1 MDPSRNKEGP
11 EKIREAVSG
20 QKEPQRDRDEV
31 FEQQGAEEIS
41 AGVPK
46 KGAERVPADV
56 PEEGAEGVPGNV
68 PGEGAERVPSGVP
81 KKGAERVPSG
91 IPEEGAEGVPGNV
104 PEEGAEGVPGNV
116 PGEGAKGVPA
126 GVPGEGSEGVPAEV
140 PEEREAPAFAA
151 GEDNPPFMRCIGEV
165 WRCANLYRTARYEG
179 TELGSYQDTYIVHVC
194 RTPGI
199 TQEQLAGKIYVHK
212 SNVARQLSAL
222 EEKGFVER
230 RPDPD
235 DRRSLRIFP
244 TRRAL
249 DILPLILEVRRAW
262 SEAVLAGLDRT
273 ERAGLE
279 AALSRL
285 AGNAK
290 RVLEGEGGREG
301 R

>member
-11 EKIREAVSG
+11 EKVLEAVSG

-31 FEQQGAEEIS
+31 FKQQGAEKVL
-41 AGVPK
+41 AGI
-46 KGAERVPADV
+46 
-56 PEEGAEGVPGNV
+56 PEE
-68 PGEGAERVPSGVP
+68 
-81 KKGAERVPSG
+81 GAERVPSG
-91 IPEEGAEGVPGNV
+91 IPEEGS
-104 PEEGAEGVPGNV
+104 EGVPGNV
-116 PGEGAKGVPA
+116 PGEETEGVPAGIPEEGTEGVPAGIPEEGTEGVPAGIPEEGTEGVPA
-126 GVPGEGSEGVPAEV
+126 GVPEEGTEGVPTEV
-140 PEEREAPAFAA
+140 PEGREAPVFAA
-151 GEDNPPFMRCIGEV
+151 GGETPFMRCIGEV

>member
-11 EKIREAVSG
+11 EKVREAVSG

-31 FEQQGAEEIS
+31 FEQQGAEKVL
-41 AGVPK
+41 AGI
-46 KGAERVPADV
+46 
-56 PEEGAEGVPGNV
+56 PE
-68 PGEGAERVPSGVP
+68 EGAERVPSGIP
-81 KKGAERVPSG
+81 EEGAERVPSG

-104 PEEGAEGVPGNV
+104 PGEEIE
-116 PGEGAKGVPA
+116 GVPA
-126 GVPGEGSEGVPAEV
+126 GVPGEGSEEVPTEV
-140 PEEREAPAFAA
+140 PEGREAPAFAA
-151 GEDNPPFMRCIGEV
+151 GGETPFMRCIGEV

-262 SEAVLAGLDRT
+262 SEAVLAGLDQT

>member
-1 MDPSRNKEGP
+1 
-11 EKIREAVSG
+11 
-20 QKEPQRDRDEV
+20 
-31 FEQQGAEEIS
+31 
-41 AGVPK
+41 
-46 KGAERVPADV
+46 
-56 PEEGAEGVPGNV
+56 
-68 PGEGAERVPSGVP
+68 
-81 KKGAERVPSG
+81 
-91 IPEEGAEGVPGNV
+91 
-104 PEEGAEGVPGNV
+104 
-116 PGEGAKGVPA
+116 
-126 GVPGEGSEGVPAEV
+126 
-140 PEEREAPAFAA
+140 
-151 GEDNPPFMRCIGEV
+151 MRCIGEV

-244 TRRAL
+244 TQRAL

-262 SEAVLAGLDRT
+262 SEAVLAGLDQT

>member
-11 EKIREAVSG
+11 EKVREAVSR
-20 QKEPQRDRDEV
+20 QKEPQRDRDKV
-31 FEQQGAEEIS
+31 FEQQ
-41 AGVPK
+41 
-46 KGAERVPADV
+46 
-56 PEEGAEGVPGNV
+56 
-68 PGEGAERVPSGVP
+68 
-81 KKGAERVPSG
+81 GAERVPSG
-91 IPEEGAEGVPGNV
+91 I

-126 GVPGEGSEGVPAEV
+126 GVPGEGSEEVPAEV
-140 PEEREAPAFAA
+140 PEGREAPAFAA

-235 DRRSLRIFP
+235 DRRSLQVFP
-244 TRRAL
+244 TQRAFE
-249 DILPLILEVRRAW
+249 ILPLILEVRRAW
-262 SEAVLAGLDRT
+262 SEAVLAGLDQT

-279 AALSRL
+279 ATLSRL

>member
-1 MDPSRNKEGP
+1 
-11 EKIREAVSG
+11 
-20 QKEPQRDRDEV
+20 
-31 FEQQGAEEIS
+31 
-41 AGVPK
+41 
-46 KGAERVPADV
+46 
-56 PEEGAEGVPGNV
+56 
-68 PGEGAERVPSGVP
+68 
-81 KKGAERVPSG
+81 
-91 IPEEGAEGVPGNV
+91 
-104 PEEGAEGVPGNV
+104 
-116 PGEGAKGVPA
+116 
-126 GVPGEGSEGVPAEV
+126 
-140 PEEREAPAFAA
+140 
-151 GEDNPPFMRCIGEV
+151 MRCIGEV